1 MEVDVTGHVGFF
13 DLLEL
18 MKLARTKLDN
28 KLAAFHQTIFRL
40 GDRQKATYHEILSL
54 KSNVSDS

>member
-40 GDRQKATYHEILSL
+40 GDSVADKKRRTTKF
-54 KSNVSDS
+54 